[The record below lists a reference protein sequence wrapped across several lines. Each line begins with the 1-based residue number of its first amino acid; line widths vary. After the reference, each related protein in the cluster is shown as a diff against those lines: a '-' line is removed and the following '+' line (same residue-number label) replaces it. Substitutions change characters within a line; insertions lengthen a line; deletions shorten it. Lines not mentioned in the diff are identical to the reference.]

1 MITIKR
7 SEDKNEYQI
16 DQFNGPLDL
25 LLELIIKNEI
35 NIYDIPISKITDEYI
50 NFIENNKTDLDDLT
64 DFYKMAATL
73 LLIKSKMMLPIEAD
87 FEDEYEDP
95 RSELIEKLIEY
106 QKYKKL
112 TDMMQEKSIESEWLI
127 ERKKKQ
133 RMLPFQNSDD
143 IWENLDV
150 LDLLNTFSNLV
161 KQLPVQLVDTDEI
174 KVEQKIALIEE
185 KLDRYNEFYFT
196 DLIISKN
203 SAMEVICAFLA
214 ILNLVKEKS
223 ISLFQNK
230 MFGDIKITKY
240 KGKKLNSEVNNK
252 EEVDVK

>member
-25 LLELIIKNEI
+25 LLELIKKNEI

-73 LLIKSKMMLPIEAD
+73 LLIKSKMMLPVEAD

-112 TDMMQEKSIESEWLI
+112 TDMMQEKNIESEWLI

-133 RMLPFQNSDD
+133 RMLPFENSDD

-150 LDLLNTFSNLV
+150 VDLLNTFSNLV
-161 KQLPVQLVDTDEI
+161 KQLPVQLIDTDEI
-174 KVEQKIALIEE
+174 KVEQKISLIEE
-185 KLDRYNEFYFT
+185 KLSRNEEFYFT
-196 DLIISKN
+196 DLIVSKN

-240 KGKKLNSEVNNK
+240 KVKNLEVNEE
-252 EEVDVK
+252 EEVNVK